1 MIGFEKAVRRGRKA
15 VCILCAGHCRS
26 VYGFHVCIVSR
37 SRVTNL
43 TRFGLPIPSSSDVAL
58 ADRLWSEVVTDVR
71 GCMNVEE
78 HNNLARCDEC
88 CL

>member
-1 MIGFEKAVRRGRKA
+1 MA
-15 VCILCAGHCRS
+15 
-26 VYGFHVCIVSR
+26 
-37 SRVTNL
+37 
-43 TRFGLPIPSSSDVAL
+43 RFGLPIPSSSDVAL
-58 ADRLWSEVVTDVR
+58 ADALWSEVVTDVS